1 MFDPNIDKIIDCIN
15 KNKSFVILMHENPDG
30 DCIGAGLALRALLLK
45 LKKNVSIFSKDS
57 IPNFLSFLPQIET
70 ISRQETLLE
79 ADVCIL
85 LECSSIDRS
94 GYNQSFIRNKIL
106 VNIDHHATNDLYAQ
120 INWVDA
126 EMSSTSEQIYY
137 IYKTLKLD
145 MDLNSALFLYVGI
158 LTDTNRFQNKNTHK
172 GVFSII
178 EDLVNKGIDINDT
191 YRRIY
196 GAKTLP
202 YLKVLG
208 YVLTSFELFYDGKVS
223 IVSIS
228 KNLLEQYDIKYNE
241 MDGIIE
247 QLRDIEGVEVA
258 IVLKEVTNTL
268 TKVSLRSTGKVLV
281 DGIALKY
288 NGGGHK
294 LAAGCRLEKNLADSK
309 TEIIS
314 MIGLYL

>member
-1 MFDPNIDKIIDCIN
+1 MNKTIDQIIDCIN
-15 KNKSFVILMHENPDG
+15 KNKNFNILIHENPDG
-30 DCIGAGLALRALLLK
+30 DCIGAGLTLRSLLLK

-57 IPNFLSFLPQIET
+57 IPNFLSFMPQLECVSREEKLPD
-70 ISRQETLLE
+70 S
-79 ADVCIL
+79 DVCIL

-94 GYNQSFIRNKIL
+94 GYNQSLIQSKIL
-106 VNIDHHATNDLYAQ
+106 INIDHHATNDLYAE
-120 INWVDA
+120 INWVDSN
-126 EMSSTSEQIYY
+126 MSSTSEQIYY
-137 IYKTLKLD
+137 IYKRLNLD
-145 MDLNSALFLYVGI
+145 MNLDDALFLYIGI
-158 LTDTNRFQNKNTHK
+158 LTDTNRFQNRNTHK
-172 GVFSII
+172 GVFKII
-178 EDLVNKGIDINDT
+178 EDLVNKGIDINDV

-223 IVSIS
+223 VVLIS
-228 KNLLEQYDIKYNE
+228 KSLLEQYNIKYNE

-258 IVLKEVTNTL
+258 IVLKEVTNNL
-268 TKVSLRSTGKVLV
+268 TKISFRSSGKVLV

-294 LAAGCRLEKNLADSK
+294 LASGCRIEKNLADAK
-309 TEIIS
+309 KEIIS
-314 MIGLYL
+314 MVGLYL